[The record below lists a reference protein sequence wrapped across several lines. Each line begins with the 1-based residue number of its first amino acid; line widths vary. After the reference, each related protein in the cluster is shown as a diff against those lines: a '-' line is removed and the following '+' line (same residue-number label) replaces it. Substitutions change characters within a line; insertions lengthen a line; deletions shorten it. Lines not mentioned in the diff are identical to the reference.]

1 MTENV
6 FSLNT
11 FFMAVQAHLL
21 ITSGTGIV
29 PARDV
34 FGSVLL

>member
-21 ITSGTGIV
+21 ITSGTGNCSG
-29 PARDV
+29 P
-34 FGSVLL
+34 G

>member
-1 MTENV
+1 MTEKV

-21 ITSGTGIV
+21 IISGTAID
-29 PARDV
+29 PARDES
-34 FGSVLL
+34 GSVLQ